1 MVNMLPVEVDA
12 LVNMPMVAGNV
23 QATVTVLDGTPT
35 DKDAVPAESEMS
47 VSDEFSYVMPAYSF
61 TVIRFNPG
69 RNK

>member
-1 MVNMLPVEVDA
+1 M
-12 LVNMPMVAGNV
+12 VNMPMVAGNV